1 MLGDG
6 LSRQK
11 RVIGGKMAG
20 DGEWPWLV
28 SLHGEVV
35 TKKLFWFIPIPIAHK
50 HFVCGGSVLNDRW
63 ILTAAHCFY
72 DRSNPN
78 LHSYMQHIQYYIYAS
93 ILVQRFILRD
103 KPIEKMNIA
112 RIDKQF

>member
-1 MLGDG
+1 MITCKHRTLSPCVVLGNG

-28 SLHGEVV
+28 SLHGEIV
-35 TKKLFWFIPIPIAHK
+35 TKKIFGFIPIAHK
-50 HFVCGGSVLNDRW
+50 HLVCGGSVLNDRW

-78 LHSYMQHIQYYIYAS
+78 L
-93 ILVQRFILRD
+93 
-103 KPIEKMNIA
+103 
-112 RIDKQF
+112 

>member
-1 MLGDG
+1 
-6 LSRQK
+6 
-11 RVIGGKMAG
+11 MAG

-50 HFVCGGSVLNDRW
+50 RFVCGGSVLNDRW
-63 ILTAAHCFY
+63 ILTAAHCFH

-78 LHSYMQHIQYYIYAS
+78 MHSYMNT
-93 ILVQRFILRD
+93 F
-103 KPIEKMNIA
+103 NITSMQA
-112 RIDKQF
+112 YLYSDLY

>member
-1 MLGDG
+1 
-6 LSRQK
+6 
-11 RVIGGKMAG
+11 MAG

-28 SLHGEVV
+28 SLHGEIV
-35 TKKLFWFIPIPIAHK
+35 TKKLFWFIPIAHK

-63 ILTAAHCFY
+63 ILTAAHCFH

-93 ILVQRFILRD
+93 ILVHWFILRD

>member
-1 MLGDG
+1 
-6 LSRQK
+6 
-11 RVIGGKMAG
+11 MAG

-50 HFVCGGSVLNDRW
+50 RFVCGGSVLNDRW

-72 DRSNPN
+72 DRSICTVTCNTFN
-78 LHSYMQHIQYYIYAS
+78 ITFMQAYLYTGLY
-93 ILVQRFILRD
+93 
-103 KPIEKMNIA
+103 
-112 RIDKQF
+112 